1 MENLNAQFIE
11 AGTLMLTGMVFVFG
25 FLGLLVVF
33 IKTIL
38 SKLADKYP
46 DAVAQT
52 RASGGKKAANKKK
65 LAKGISPSVVAA
77 VTSAVAQYRQKNN
90 TKK

>member
-1 MENLNAQFIE
+1 MENLNALFIE
-11 AGTLMLTGMVFVFG
+11 AGKLMLTGMVFVFA

-38 SKLADKYP
+38 SKLAEKYP

-52 RASGGKKAANKKK
+52 RATGGKQSAGQKK
-65 LAKGISPSVVAA
+65 LTKGISPSVVAA
-77 VTSAVAQYRQKNN
+77 VTSAVTQYRKQNN